1 MIDEI
6 LMTILSKKAVVV
18 EKMVVYAFG
27 DKEHALVEIYPD
39 KNRRT
44 TEIIKN
50 YEEPYGV
57 IVTLNTVYIDRNKE
71 FYKMN
76 NKEVIND

>member
-1 MIDEI
+1 MIENI
-6 LMTILSKKAVVV
+6 FMEILSKKAVVV
-18 EKMVVYAFG
+18 ERIIVYPSVG
-27 DKEHALVEIYPD
+27 KEYALVEIYPN

>member
-18 EKMVVYAFG
+18 EKIVVYPFG

>member
-18 EKMVVYAFG
+18 EKMVVYPSVG
-27 DKEHALVEIYPD
+27 KEYALVEIYPN

-50 YEEPYGV
+50 YEEQYGV

-71 FYKMN
+71 FYKLN